1 MPKKRQIPFLR
12 VRTLADGSRQFDWKP
27 SNALR
32 AAGWPHVTLGNN
44 EADAVRDALAINA
57 RIAEWRGGK
66 RNTTDTARRDEAPRL
81 VRWDGLIARYRRSR
95 DYLDLK
101 PKSQR
106 NYESAIRLLTAWAQ
120 DGRLIIRQI
129 DYDMVQDL
137 KRSLERKGSSDHR
150 TAGLLRV
157 LRLLLGFAERERI
170 IPRGTNPA
178 REARIREPR
187 ARRHVLS
194 LEAVELLA
202 ATAEAE
208 GHPNLSLAILL
219 GFWTVQRQGDL
230 LANFKRLAWREL
242 NGIEARDAA
251 LLKGTGGKV
260 MGFRHMPAKTAG
272 SSGVWI
278 DAPVPPFLHA
288 AIEAA
293 WERPALP
300 GGTLLRDDLE
310 DSKPLEGWRLQR
322 LFRDLRARVAASCKA
337 EGRLLLAAELS
348 EGQFRDLRRSGQVY
362 MRDAGAKKEW
372 ITSLSGHTL
381 LARKSIL
388 DTYMP
393 ADTAAAC
400 AAMACAMRL
409 RNRQMKEKT
418 A

>member
-44 EADAVRDALAINA
+44 EADAVREALEINQ
-57 RIAEWRGGK
+57 RIADWRGGK
-66 RNTTDTARRDEAPRL
+66 RNTPDTARRDEAPRI
-81 VRWDGLIARYRRSR
+81 VRWDGLIARYLKSR

-101 PKSQR
+101 PATKKEYDSR
-106 NYESAIRLLTAWAQ
+106 IRQLTVWAQ

-137 KRSLERKGSSDHR
+137 KRSLEKAGSDYR
-150 TAGLLRV
+150 TAAMLRV
-157 LRLLLGFAERERI
+157 LRLLLSFAERERI

-178 REARIREPR
+178 REAKIREPR

-202 ATAEAE
+202 ASAEAN
-208 GHPNLSLAILL
+208 GHQNLSLAILL

-230 LANFKRLAWREL
+230 LANFNRLAWREL
-242 NGIEARDAA
+242 NGIEGRDAA
-251 LLKGTGGKV
+251 LLKNASGKV
-260 MGFRHMPAKTAG
+260 MGFRHMPGKTAG

-278 DAPVPPFLHA
+278 DAPVPPFLHP
-288 AIEAA
+288 AIEAG
-293 WERPALP
+293 WEKPALK
-300 GGTLLRDDLE
+300 GGALLRDDLE
-310 DSKPLEGWRLQR
+310 ESKPMEHWRLQR
-322 LFRDLRARVAASCKA
+322 LWRAVRAECTAAAKA
-337 EGRLLLAAELS
+337 DGRLLLAAEL
-348 EGQFRDLRRSGQVY
+348 ELAQFRDLRRSGQVY

-400 AAMACAMRL
+400 AAMACALRM

>member
-1 MPKKRQIPFLR
+1 MPKKRQIPFLHD
-12 VRTLADGSRQFDWKP
+12 RTLADGTRQFDWKP

-32 AAGWPHVTLGNN
+32 AAGWPHVVLGNN
-44 EADAVRDALAINA
+44 EADAVREALEINA
-57 RIAEWRGGK
+57 RLAAWRAGA
-66 RNTTDTARRDEAPRL
+66 RNSGSAPAKDDGPRL
-81 VRWDGLIARYRRSR
+81 VRWDGLIARYRRSQ
-95 DYLDLK
+95 DYAGLK
-101 PKSQR
+101 PATR
-106 NYESAIRLLTAWAQ
+106 REYESRIRTLTTWAD
-120 DGRLIIRQI
+120 DGRLIVRQI

-137 KRSLERKGSSDHR
+137 KRSLERGGSSAFR
-150 TAGLLRV
+150 IAALLRV

-178 REARIREPR
+178 REARIKEPR

-230 LANFKRLAWREL
+230 LANFNRLAWREL

-251 LLKGTGGKV
+251 LLAGKGGRV
-260 MGFRHMPAKTAG
+260 MGFRHMPSKTMD

-278 DAPVPPFLHA
+278 DAPVPPFLHD

-293 WERPALP
+293 WAKPALK
-300 GGTLLRDDLE
+300 GGVLLRDDLQT
-310 DSKPLEGWRLQR
+310 DTALTYWRLQR
-322 LFRDLRARVAASCKA
+322 QWRDLRARVGAQLKA
-337 EGRLLLAAELS
+337 EGRLLLAAEI
-348 EGQFRDLRRSGQVY
+348 EGGQFRDLRRSGQVF
-362 MRDAGAKKEW
+362 MRNAGAQKEW

-400 AAMACAMRL
+400 AAMACALRL
-409 RNRQMKEKT
+409 RNRQKKEKM

>member
-1 MPKKRQIPFLR
+1 MPKKRQIPFLH
-12 VRTLADGSRQFDWKP
+12 VRTLADGTRQFDWKP

-32 AAGWPHVTLGNN
+32 SQGWQHVVLGSN
-44 EADAVRDALAINA
+44 EADAVREALAINA
-57 RIAEWRGGK
+57 RLATWRSGSRADAVPG
-66 RNTTDTARRDEAPRL
+66 TRDEGPRL

-95 DYLDLK
+95 DYQGCK
-101 PKSQR
+101 PKTR
-106 NYESAIRLLTAWAQ
+106 TNYDGAIKLLTVWAD
-120 DGRLIIRQI
+120 DGRLIVRQI

-137 KRSLERKGSSDHR
+137 KRSLEKGGSSDHR
-150 TAGLLRV
+150 TAALMRV
-157 LRLLLGFAERERI
+157 LRLLLGFAEREGI
-170 IPRGTNPA
+170 IPRGSNPA

-202 ATAEAE
+202 AAADAE

-230 LANFKRLAWREL
+230 LGNFNRLAWREL

-251 LLKGTGGKV
+251 LLKGKGGKV
-260 MGFRHMPAKTAG
+260 MGFRHMPGKTEG
-272 SSGVWI
+272 SSGVWV
-278 DAPVPPFLHA
+278 DAPVPPMLHD

-293 WERPALP
+293 WAKPALA
-300 GGTLLRDDLE
+300 GGTLLRDDL
-310 DSKPLEGWRLQR
+310 DDAAPLTYWRLQR
-322 LFRDLRARVAASCKA
+322 QWRDLRGAAAARLKA
-337 EGRLLLAAELS
+337 EGRLLLAAEI
-348 EGQFRDLRRSGQVY
+348 EQGQFRDLRRSGQVY

-400 AAMACAMRL
+400 AAMACALRL
-409 RNRQMKEKT
+409 RNRQMKEKIG
-418 A
+418 

>member
-1 MPKKRQIPFLR
+1 MPKKRQIPFLH

-27 SNALR
+27 SNSLR
-32 AAGWPHVTLGNN
+32 AAGWPHVVLGNN
-44 EADAVRDALAINA
+44 EADAVREALAINA
-57 RIAEWRGGK
+57 RINEWRTGARKPDAAPGK
-66 RNTTDTARRDEAPRL
+66 DEAPRL
-81 VRWDGLIARYRRSR
+81 VRWDGLVARYRRSR

-101 PKSQR
+101 PKTQA
-106 NYESAIRLLTAWAQ
+106 NYESAIRLLTTWAQ

-129 DYDMVQDL
+129 DYEMVQDL
-137 KRSLERKGSSDHR
+137 KRSLERSGSSDHR

-178 REARIREPR
+178 REARIKEPR
-187 ARRHVLS
+187 ARQHVLS

-208 GHPNLSLAILL
+208 GRPNLALAILL

-230 LANFKRLAWREL
+230 LANFNRLAWREL

-293 WERPALP
+293 WERPALK
-300 GGTLLRDDLE
+300 GGALLRDDAAE
-310 DSKPLEGWRLQR
+310 DAALVDWRLQR
-322 LFRDLRARVAASCKA
+322 QWRDLRGRVAAQLKA
-337 EGRLLLAAELS
+337 EGRLLLAAEIEQS
-348 EGQFRDLRRSGQVY
+348 QFRDLRRSGQVY

-400 AAMACAMRL
+400 AAMACALRL
-409 RNRQMKEKT
+409 RNRQMKKKT

>member
-12 VRTLADGSRQFDWKP
+12 ERRLADGTRQFDWKP
-27 SNALR
+27 SNGLR
-32 AAGWPHVTLGNN
+32 AAGWPHVVLGTD
-44 EADAVRDALAINA
+44 EADAVREALAINA
-57 RIAEWRGGK
+57 RLAAWRSGS
-66 RNTTDTARRDEAPRL
+66 RNTLAEAKKDEAPRL
-81 VRWDGLIARYRRSR
+81 VRWDGLIVRYRRSA
-95 DYLDLK
+95 DYAKLK
-101 PKSQR
+101 PATR
-106 NYESAIRLLTAWAQ
+106 REYESRIRSLTTWAD
-120 DGRLIIRQI
+120 DGRLIVRQI

-137 KRSLERKGSSDHR
+137 KRSLEKGNSSDFR
-150 TAGLLRV
+150 TAAFLRV

-170 IPRGTNPA
+170 IPRGSNPA
-178 REARIREPR
+178 REARIKEPR

-202 ATAEAE
+202 ATAEAD

-230 LANFKRLAWREL
+230 LGNFNRLAWREL
-242 NGIEARDAA
+242 NAIEARDAT
-251 LLKGTGGKV
+251 LLAGKGGKV
-260 MGFRHMPAKTAG
+260 MGFRHMPNKTMD

-278 DAPVPPFLHA
+278 DAPVPPFLHD

-293 WERPALP
+293 WAKPALK
-300 GGTLLRDDLE
+300 GGVLLRDDLE
-310 DSKPLEGWRLQR
+310 DAHPLTYWRLQR
-322 LFRDLRARVAASCKA
+322 QWRDLRARCAAQLKA
-337 EGRLLLAAELS
+337 EGRLLLAAEIEL
-348 EGQFRDLRRSGQVY
+348 GQFRDLRRSGQVF
-362 MRDAGAKKEW
+362 MRNAGAQKEW

-400 AAMACAMRL
+400 AAMACALRL
-409 RNRQMKEKT
+409 RNRHMKENT

>member
-12 VRTLADGSRQFDWKP
+12 HRTLADGSRQFDWKP

-32 AAGWPHVTLGNN
+32 AAGWNHVTLGSN
-44 EADAVRDALAINA
+44 EADAVREALEINA
-57 RIAEWRGGK
+57 RVAAWRAGQGK
-66 RNTTDTARRDEAPRL
+66 ADAGPKRDDAPRL
-81 VRWDGLIARYRRSR
+81 VRWDGLVARYRRST
-95 DYLDLK
+95 DYAGLK
-101 PKSQR
+101 PKTR
-106 NYESAIRLLTAWAQ
+106 TNYESAIRALTSWAQ

-137 KRSLERKGSSDHR
+137 KRSLERGGSSDHR
-150 TAGLLRV
+150 TANLLRV

-202 ATAEAE
+202 ATADAE
-208 GHPNLSLAILL
+208 GHANLSLAILL

-230 LANFKRLAWREL
+230 LANFNRLAWREL

-251 LLKGTGGKV
+251 LLKGPTGKV
-260 MGFRHMPAKTAG
+260 MGFRHMPGKTAG

-278 DAPVPPFLHA
+278 DAPVPPFLHP

-293 WERPALP
+293 WDKPALK
-300 GGTLLRDDLE
+300 GGTLLRDDMDDAAALV
-310 DSKPLEGWRLQR
+310 DWRLQR
-322 LFRDLRARVAASCKA
+322 LWRDLRTRTAARLRA
-337 EGRLLLAAELS
+337 EGRLLLAAEI
-348 EGQFRDLRRSGQVY
+348 EPAQFRDLRRSGQVY

-400 AAMACAMRL
+400 AAMACALRL
-409 RNRQMKEKT
+409 RNRQKKER
-418 A
+418 AG